1 MRQLLL
7 NLSDYR
13 LLQILYE
20 EVLDLKRSDGLI
32 ALGSDR
38 CDDRVAFLKS
48 FITVRIEIEC
58 VLAAFLCNN
67 SEVGA
72 LDAGDRC
79 GSLGEC
85 DRDILE
91 GSIQRRSL
99 LLIIRELDIK

>member
-58 VLAAFLCNN
+58 VLAAFLCNDG
-67 SEVGA
+67 EVGT
-72 LDAGDRC
+72 RC
-79 GSLGEC
+79 W
-85 DRDILE
+85 
-91 GSIQRRSL
+91 
-99 LLIIRELDIK
+99 